1 MDCIF
6 CKIAA
11 GQVPTRRLFEDAD
24 TLCFMDASP
33 AAPGHCL
40 VIPKLHCVRF
50 AELSPAQAASVG
62 ASVARAA
69 QILERAGYIDYN
81 ILNNNGAA
89 AGQVVGHAHVHLIPK
104 PSAEL
109 GLLAHFARPEVDVGA
124 EFARLMQE

>member
-6 CKIAA
+6 CKIIA
-11 GQVPTRRLFEDAD
+11 GQIPARKLFEDED
-24 TLCFMDASP
+24 TLCFMDVAP

-40 VIPKLHCVRF
+40 VVPKLHYVRF
-50 AELSPAQAASVG
+50 AELSAAHAASVG

-69 QILERAGYIDYN
+69 QILEKVGYTDYN

-89 AGQVVGHAHVHLIPK
+89 AGQAVGHVHMHLIPK
-104 PSAEL
+104 PSAEQ
-109 GLLAHFARPEVDVGA
+109 GLLGHFAKPEVDVEA